1 MRGGV
6 TDAGQT
12 NERTLKIELLSQWKL
27 EAEFRKS
34 KVDERIKTCKSEW
47 KKVQQ
52 TKDSQMGM
60 GKSKTGRIKTHKQ
73 RKISLEMKLHP
84 KKVPGRPLVPDEGC
98 RVLKEA
104 QPCPHRPGSEP
115 EAHIS
120 PKQLLKSSSREC
132 LELTPYNCCP
142 SNTVT
147 SNHHLFVG
155 QAKPY
160 SATYRRCQRV
170 PQDILW
176 TDKILLHLLVGIS
189 LG

>member
-1 MRGGV
+1 MR
-6 TDAGQT
+6 T
-12 NERTLKIELLSQWKL
+12 KK
-27 EAEFRKS
+27 
-34 KVDERIKTCKSEW
+34 CKS
-47 KKVQQ
+47 Q
-52 TKDSQMGM
+52 SQKQSRGEDKNLQIRME
-60 GKSKTGRIKTHKQ
+60 KRQFNKQKTDGWGWVKAKQRLGRIKSHKQ